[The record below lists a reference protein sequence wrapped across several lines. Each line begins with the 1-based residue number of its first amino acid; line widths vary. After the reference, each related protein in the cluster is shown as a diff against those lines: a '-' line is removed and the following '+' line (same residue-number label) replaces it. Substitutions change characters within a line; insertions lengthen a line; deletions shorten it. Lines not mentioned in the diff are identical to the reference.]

1 MAAGDIHLA
10 DPIDTSV
17 HHEIDSTVH
26 SYCVY
31 KPVWS
36 PVIEQLVLSKE
47 KACWPIHTLNLQY
60 LAVMQTSQPSLVMA
74 LCMCSH

>member
-36 PVIEQLVLSKE
+36 PVIGEQLILKKKPAGQST
-47 KACWPIHTLNLQY
+47 H
-60 LAVMQTSQPSLVMA
+60 
-74 LCMCSH
+74 